1 MDRFGQIAMLVVF
14 AIFWYLPVVSGIF
27 WRLVGL
33 IAQLVGIPINLAI
46 MGQDL
51 FMFWR

>member
-1 MDRFGQIAMLVVF
+1 MDQFGQVSMLVVF
-14 AIFWYLPVVSGIF
+14 AIFWYLPVVSNVF

-33 IAQLVGIPINLAI
+33 ISQLVGIPINLAI
-46 MGQDL
+46 AGQGL